1 MLWASR
7 TKLTLDLPDPAT
19 AVKLAMENG
28 KFPVAILDNG
38 DNVGGGSPGDST
50 FILKELLRQKAQGWV
65 MTIADRQAAEAA
77 FRAGVGQPFDM
88 QVGGKTDKMHGEP
101 VRVRGRIKSLHD
113 GKFVEPETRHGGYRY
128 WDMGLTAV
136 IEEESSTP
144 DLPSL
149 LLLTMKRTMPNS
161 LHSLISNGVYP
172 QREKILVA
180 KGTIAPLAAY
190 EPIAARIIQVD
201 VPGVTAVNPA
211 RFTYKNVRR
220 PLWGLQ

>member
-1 MLWASR
+1 
-7 TKLTLDLPDPAT
+7 
-19 AVKLAMENG
+19 
-28 KFPVAILDNG
+28 
-38 DNVGGGSPGDST
+38 
-50 FILKELLRQKAQGWV
+50 

-101 VRVRGRIKSLHD
+101 VRVTGRIKSLHD

-136 IEEESSTP
+136 IEEESSTS

-172 QREKILVA
+172 QREKILIA

-190 EPIAARIIQVD
+190 EPVAARIIQLD

>member
-1 MLWASR
+1 
-7 TKLTLDLPDPAT
+7 LTLDLPDPAT
-19 AVKLAMENG
+19 AVKMAMESD
-28 KFPVAILDNG
+28 KFPVALLDSG

-50 FILKELLRQKAQGWV
+50 FILSELLRQKAQGWV
-65 MTIADRQAAEAA
+65 VTIADRQAAEAA

-136 IEEESSTP
+136 IEEESSTR

-172 QREKILVA
+172 QRQRILVA

-220 PLWGLQ
+220 PLWGVP